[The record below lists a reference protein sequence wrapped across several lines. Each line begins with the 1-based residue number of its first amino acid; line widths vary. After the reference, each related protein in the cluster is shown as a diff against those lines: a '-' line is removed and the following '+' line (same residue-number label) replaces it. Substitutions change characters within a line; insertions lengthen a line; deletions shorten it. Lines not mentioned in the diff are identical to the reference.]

1 VTELTGL
8 GPAEG
13 WHQDP
18 YGRFELRFFDGQK
31 WTPYVRN
38 GEEHALDEPSDLLS
52 PSPPGV
58 RRALLDED
66 VLVIER
72 FTDLGR
78 RWSDRSVHRPDG
90 TRIGTLRRAAL
101 LPEPPGPGAR
111 SISAREHAANDV
123 VELVDV
129 ADRAVLTIL
138 IPMGAART
146 SVEVRGSEGTE
157 AGRIVQQ
164 TVHGDRTTY
173 SFLGPTGT
181 FLGELRS
188 DNWVGWD
195 LRVVDSNDREVATI
209 TRDFSG
215 LDLSRLPAPDDY
227 VLRVTT
233 PLLEPLRTMVVAC
246 ALCFEVAVRPN
257 EPGL

>member
-1 VTELTGL
+1 VTELQWL
-8 GPAEG
+8 GVTEG

-18 YGRFELRFFDGQK
+18 YGRFELRFFDGHK

-38 GEEHALDEPSDLLS
+38 GEEHALDEPTDPLS
-52 PSPPGV
+52 PSPPGI

-66 VLVIER
+66 VLLVER

-90 TRIGTLRRAAL
+90 TRVGTLRRAAL
-101 LPEPPGPGAR
+101 LPGGAGADALGAR
-111 SISAREHAANDV
+111 EQVVNDV

-129 ADRAVLTIL
+129 AERPVLTIL
-138 IPMGAART
+138 VPMGSART
-146 SVEVRGSEGTE
+146 SVEVRGSSGE

-164 TVHGDRTTY
+164 TVRGDRTTY
-173 SFLGPTGT
+173 AFLSTSGAY
-181 FLGELRS
+181 LGELRS
-188 DNWVGWD
+188 DNWMGWD
-195 LRVVDSNDREVATI
+195 LRIHDSNDHLVATI
-209 TRDFSG
+209 TRDFSD
-215 LDLSRLPAPDDY
+215 LDLSRIPRPDDY
-227 VLRVTT
+227 VLRINP
-233 PLLEPLRTMVVAC
+233 PLLEPLRTLVVAC

>member
-1 VTELTGL
+1 MTELQWL
-8 GPAEG
+8 GVTEG

-18 YGRFELRFFDGQK
+18 YGRFELRFFDGNR

-38 GEEHALDEPSDLLS
+38 GEEHALDEPTDLLS

-66 VLVIER
+66 LLVVER
-72 FTDLGR
+72 FTDLRR

-101 LPEPPGPGAR
+101 LPDRPGSGGLG
-111 SISAREHAANDV
+111 AREHAVNDV

-129 ADRAVLTIL
+129 ADRPVLTIL
-138 IPMGAART
+138 ISMGSART
-146 SVEVRGSEGTE
+146 SVEVRGTTGEE

-164 TVHGDRTTY
+164 TVRGDRTTY
-173 SFLGPTGT
+173 SFLSPTGT
-181 FLGELRS
+181 YLGELRS
-188 DNWVGWD
+188 DNWMGWD
-195 LRVVDSNDREVATI
+195 LRIVDSADNAVASI

-215 LDLSRLPAPDDY
+215 LDMSRIPRPDDY
-227 VLRVTT
+227 VLRINP
-233 PLLEPLRTMVVAC
+233 PLLEPLRTLVVAC

>member
-1 VTELTGL
+1 VTDLQWFGVT
-8 GPAEG
+8 EG

-18 YGRFELRFFDGQK
+18 YGRFELRFFDGQR
-31 WTPYVRN
+31 WSPYVRN
-38 GEEHALDEPSDLLS
+38 GEEHALDDPVDLVN
-52 PSPPGV
+52 PHPPGI

-66 VLVIER
+66 VLVVER

-90 TRIGTLRRAAL
+90 TRIGTLRRAAVG
-101 LPEPPGPGAR
+101 PERPGRAAFG
-111 SISAREHAANDV
+111 AREHAVNDV

-129 ADRAVLTIL
+129 DDRPVLTAL
-138 IPMGAART
+138 SPLGVART
-146 SVEVRGSEGTE
+146 SVEVRDAAGHE

-164 TVHGDRTTY
+164 TLHDDRTTF
-173 SFLGPTGT
+173 SFLSPTDT

-195 LRVVDSNDREVATI
+195 LEVVDSHDRPVATI

-215 LDLSRLPAPDDY
+215 IDRTRLPHPDDY

-233 PLLEPLRTMVVAC
+233 PLLEPLRTLVVAC
-246 ALCFEVAVRPN
+246 ALCFEVALRPN